1 MRADLANY
9 LLTGNLI
16 LALPIAALAGLIS
29 FASPCVIPLVP
40 GYLTYAAGFSK
51 NRGKLLLGS
60 VLFVLGFTSL
70 FVAYGALFGSLGSNI
85 SSNQKIISRILG
97 LFTILM
103 GLIFMGRINLLRTFK
118 FNRVAESG
126 LIGAPFLGF
135 LFGLGWTPCIGPAL
149 AAVQTLAIESAS
161 AARGS
166 LLSATYCFGLGT
178 PFILTGLFFDKSQS
192 MRKFLAK
199 NGEKISFVGGLLL
212 IVIGAMQITG
222 TWDSLM
228 NSLRG
233 LISGFEPVL

>member
-1 MRADLANY
+1 
-9 LLTGNLI
+9 
-16 LALPIAALAGLIS
+16 
-29 FASPCVIPLVP
+29 
-40 GYLTYAAGFSK
+40 
-51 NRGKLLLGS
+51 
-60 VLFVLGFTSL
+60 
-70 FVAYGALFGSLGSNI
+70 
-85 SSNQKIISRILG
+85 
-97 LFTILM
+97 M
-103 GLIFMGRINLLRTFK
+103 GLIFMGRINLLRSFK

>member
-60 VLFVLGFTSL
+60 VLFVFGFTLL

-85 SSNQKIISRILG
+85 SSNQRILSRILG

-103 GLIFMGRINLLRTFK
+103 GFIFMGRINLMRSFK